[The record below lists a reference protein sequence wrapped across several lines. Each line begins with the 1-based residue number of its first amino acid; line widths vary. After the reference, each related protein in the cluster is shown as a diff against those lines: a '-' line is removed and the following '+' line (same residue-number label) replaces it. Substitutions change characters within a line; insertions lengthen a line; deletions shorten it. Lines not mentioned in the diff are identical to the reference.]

1 MSRLRNDLA
10 ARQPYLEQDF
20 SDAEYDRRLALVRA
34 GMARESLDA
43 LIVYCGVGSYANVRW
58 LTNFQPIYG
67 AAFAIVRADGAVA
80 VATDGVLH
88 AEPMHSMVWTCRV
101 ADLRCSA
108 GPVYGSPPGEVATLA
123 ADAAHGCRQVG
134 LVGGAIIPKLLY
146 DVLLQ
151 RAPDLRPADR
161 ILGEARLIKSAE
173 EIAMMEE
180 SGRIADAAFAAI
192 FACMA
197 PGVME
202 TDVAA
207 AAVDRM
213 HRMGAMKSFRTC
225 VVGGRLAGL
234 KHSYPR
240 RRKLEKGE
248 MVFLDLGA
256 SYRGYA
262 SDTSRCCVVG
272 EKPSG
277 DAAGLLAVADDL
289 YRAGLE
295 QMKPGRTIDDVA
307 QTLIRVVR
315 GTRYEKDFYA
325 SGFGHGIG
333 MDLFEGPGGLF
344 AGSRAELTPGM
355 TVAYEPMV
363 VIEGLGTGVVEDTV
377 LITDNG
383 YRLLTDSPRGDG

>member
-1 MSRLRNDLA
+1 MNRLRNDLE
-10 ARQPYLEQDF
+10 ARRPYLDQDF
-20 SDAEYDRRLALVRA
+20 SDAEYDRRLAAVRA

-67 AAFAIVRADGAVA
+67 AAFVVVRLDGGIA

-123 ADAAHGCRQVG
+123 ADAAKGCKRVG
-134 LVGGAIIPKLLY
+134 LAGGAVIPRLLH
-146 DVLLQ
+146 DTLLQ
-151 RAPDLRPADR
+151 HVSQLHPADR
-161 ILGEARLIKSAE
+161 ILGDARLIKSAE
-173 EIAMMEE
+173 EIAYMEQ
-180 SGRIADAAFAAI
+180 SGRIADAAFAAV
-192 FACMA
+192 FACLA
-197 PGVME
+197 PDAME

-207 AAVDRM
+207 AAVDCM
-213 HRMGAMKSFRTC
+213 HRMGAIESFRTC
-225 VVGGRLAGL
+225 VVGGKLAGL

-240 RRKLEKGE
+240 QRKLEQGE

-272 EKPSG
+272 EKAGG
-277 DAAGLLAVADDL
+277 DAGALLAVADDL

-295 QMKPGRTIDDVA
+295 EMKPGRTIDDVA
-307 QTLIRVVR
+307 KALIRVVR
-315 GTRYEKDFYA
+315 GTAYEKDFYE

-333 MDLFEGPGGLF
+333 LDLFEGPGGLF
-344 AGSRAELTPGM
+344 AGSRAELRPGM

-383 YRLLTDSPRGDG
+383 YRLLTNSPRGN